1 MNERIQN
8 AVTRLKASICE
19 LEMLGNSYWNASLG
33 TSTINALSEQIVN
46 DAKTLQA
53 HIKAYGK
60 R

>member
-1 MNERIQN
+1 MNDRIQN
-8 AVTRLKASICE
+8 AVTLLKASICE
-19 LEMLGNSYWNASLG
+19 LEMLGNSYWNASLS

-53 HIKAYGK
+53 HIKAYLK

>member
-19 LEMLGNSYWNASLG
+19 LETLDTSYWNASLG

-53 HIKAYGK
+53 HIKSYGK
-60 R
+60 K

>member
-46 DAKTLQA
+46 DAKTLQS